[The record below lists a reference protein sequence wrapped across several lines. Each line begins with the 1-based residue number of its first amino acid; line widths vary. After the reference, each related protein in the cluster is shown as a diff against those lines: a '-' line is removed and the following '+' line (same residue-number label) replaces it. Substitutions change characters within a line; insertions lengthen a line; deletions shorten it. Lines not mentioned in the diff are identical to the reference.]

1 MADILTAA
9 DISELR
15 REWVAD
21 EIDDRPEWGSGG
33 AKVAVLAAVGA
44 SSVSLSGLG
53 DGTVKRGTPF
63 SIRTG
68 TTENRY
74 TATADA
80 TITGGAAV
88 VYVSPLLK
96 QAVAVNDV
104 VTVEPYAR
112 SVFNRVFQRTLFSD
126 VQLED
131 FARRAEERWGA
142 RIHDS
147 LDPRRLRF
155 KAIAM
160 LAIQEKQESSEYE
173 AAVIQLD
180 SQDGG
185 TGHWARL
192 EARRKEY
199 ESDVTHNSMGPAY
212 GVTTR

>member
-53 DGTVKRGTPF
+53 AGTVKRGTPF

-68 TTENRY
+68 TVENRY
-74 TATADA
+74 TVTTDA
-80 TITGGAAV
+80 TITAGAAV
-88 VYVSPLLK
+88 VSVSPLLK

-104 VTVEPYAR
+104 VTVETVAL
-112 SVFNRVFQRTLFSD
+112 SHLNRAFGYQLFSD
-126 VQLED
+126 IAIED
-131 FARRAEERWGA
+131 LARRAEERWGT
-142 RIHDS
+142 RIQDS
-147 LDPRRLRF
+147 GDPRRLRF
-155 KAIAM
+155 KAIAS
-160 LAIQEKQESSEYE
+160 LAIDAMLVS
-173 AAVIQLD
+173 ADWGNAVAQAGY
-180 SQDGG
+180 QDGG
-185 TGHWARL
+185 TAFRAEWKAKQ
-192 EARRKEY
+192 EKY

-212 GVTTR
+212 GITTR